1 MTALISMAK
10 IIYNVT
16 VSIEPDVEQAWI
28 TWMRNVHIP
37 EVVEAGGFTEA
48 RFSRVLNG
56 EGDNSYSIQYLAES
70 MDVYENYR
78 NTAAARMQQKAKDLF
93 ENKFVAFRTLL
104 ELID

>member
-1 MTALISMAK
+1 MAR

-28 TWMRNVHIP
+28 TWMRMVHIP
-37 EVVEAGGFTEA
+37 EVIQAGGFTEA
-48 RFSRVLNG
+48 RFSRVLNA

-70 MDVYENYR
+70 MHVYETYR
-78 NTAAARMQQKAKDLF
+78 NEQAPLMQQKAKDLF
-93 ENKFVAFRTLL
+93 GSKFVAFRTLL